1 MREETLSAGQ
11 VVAIGALPVTSSRL
25 FAQQEVYM
33 IYFFIGLMIGAVAGL
48 FVGGACDKA
57 KRADECADCEAR
69 TIRMLQPVLKSKGWV
84 A

>member
-1 MREETLSAGQ
+1 
-11 VVAIGALPVTSSRL
+11 
-25 FAQQEVYM
+25 M